1 LVFIF
6 WFFVIYRGSHF
17 DVQRIYSLG
26 GSTTKLFAHA
36 KDLSPVVRASKN
48 ESFSRKEKTRSVRCF
63 RTDDASGKRERE
75 REKKIAKRNVNENA
89 PIIQNAVKTPTPPH
103 CANCFTFATVGTM
116 STFDAA
122 QCWRGMKDLS
132 TSLMCFSSC
141 VYLIRVIL
149 CGFLSILKAI
159 FPQHLGFQLMIQNP
173 KHERSR
179 FFRIQK
185 LARTRVCSSN
195 KERRLLRTRASQTA
209 KEEEEETVE

>member
-1 LVFIF
+1 MYKESIRLAVRLQNSSPTRKT
-6 WFFVIYRGSHF
+6 YR
-17 DVQRIYSLG
+17 L
-26 GSTTKLFAHA
+26 LFARRRA
-36 KDLSPVVRASKN
+36 KVFQKRDEVG
-48 ESFSRKEKTRSVRCF
+48 EMFS
-63 RTDDASGKRERE
+63 DDASGKRERERERE

-132 TSLMCFSSC
+132 TSLMCFSC

-149 CGFLSILKAI
+149 CGFHVSLLKAI
-159 FPQHLGFQLMIQNP
+159 FPQHLGFQFMMQNP

-179 FFRIQK
+179 FFTYPNSRV
-185 LARTRVCSSN
+185 RVCSSN
-195 KERRLLRTRASQTA
+195 KERRLLRTRSSQTA
-209 KEEEEETVE
+209 KEEEETVVVIIK